1 MVPASVG
8 LTTRTTLSSLSGW
21 RMRIWWRHP
30 MIRPFCKAYGSPLR
44 ESVESIHHWP
54 WLRPSLLRR
63 TVPQGCEGYTSWLW
77 TCTDA
82 GGWLTG
88 FWGYS
93 WTFKLIGVLT
103 SVGILSPSRGS
114 RTKKLTSSDMSLD
127 TQWMAVTFRATFFGP
142 PGQLS
147 NPSGA

>member
-8 LTTRTTLSSLSGW
+8 LTTRKTLFSLSGW
-21 RMRIWWRHP
+21 RMMIWWRHL
-30 MIRPFCKAYGSPLR
+30 MIRPFCKAYGSPAR
-44 ESVESIHHWP
+44 ESLESIHHWP
-54 WLRPSLLRR
+54 WLRPSLLRK
-63 TVPQGCEGYTSWLW
+63 TMPQGCEGCTSWLW
-77 TCTDA
+77 TYTDA
-82 GGWLTG
+82 DGWLTG
-88 FWGYS
+88 CWGYS

-114 RTKKLTSSDMSLD
+114 RTKRLISSDMSLD

-142 PGQLS
+142 PGQLN